1 MRILGV
7 DIGTVR
13 IGFAVSDLLGF
24 TAQPLPTLEGGGI
37 KKICKTILNI
47 VLEYEKKG
55 SEREKI
61 LKVVIGHPIHMDAT
75 ESEMSKFCT
84 ACAKRLEEYLKQN
97 QNISRQIPI
106 ILKDERLTSVSAERV
121 LLSADVSRKKRKEKR
136 DQLAAQII
144 LQSYLD
150 SNEIFKN

>member
-1 MRILGV
+1 MRVLGV

-13 IGFAVSDLLGF
+13 LGLAVSDLLGF
-24 TAQPLPTLEGGGI
+24 TAQPLPTREGGGI
-37 KKICKTILNI
+37 KKICKTILDV

-61 LKVVIGHPIHMDAT
+61 GTVVVGHPIHLNAT
-75 ESEMSKFCT
+75 ESEMSKFCKD
-84 ACAKRLEEYLKQN
+84 CAKRLEEYFKQN
-97 QNISRQIPI
+97 QIINRQINV
-106 ILKDERLTSVSAERV
+106 ILKDERLTSVAAERV

-144 LQSYLD
+144 LQGYID
-150 SNEIFKN
+150 ANEKK

>member
-1 MRILGV
+1 MRSLGI

-13 IGFAVSDLLGF
+13 LGMAISDPLGF
-24 TAQPLPTLEGGGI
+24 TAQPLPTCEGGSI
-37 KKICKTILNI
+37 KKICKTILDV

-61 LKVVIGHPIHMDAT
+61 GTVVVGHPIHLNAS
-75 ESEMSKFCT
+75 ESEMSKFCED
-84 ACAKRLEEYLKQN
+84 CAKRLREYFKQN
-97 QNISRQIPI
+97 QNINRQINVV
-106 ILKDERLTSVSAERV
+106 LKDERLTSVAAERV

-144 LQSYLD
+144 LQGFLD
-150 SNEIFKN
+150 ANAKI